1 MGSQRAGHDWA
12 TNTHTHT
19 HTLVKTRDR
28 NEGGRADR
36 GQLTRGLEAVCGG
49 SLYLTSLVHFLCH
62 VCKFFLNIS
71 LMCIFLKKSFPRQ
84 YCMMKLLLLT
94 QYLGSRRDSAIIGY
108 IPSGALASILIFW
121 PCSQSLISEARSQS
135 VCGAAFSVK
144 PRSLLKAL
152 SHQCHLMSSSGPSLI
167 PGFPPHWSI
176 SGFQRNTFLPPQGLC
191 THGSLCL

>member
-19 HTLVKTRDR
+19 HTHIGKTCDR

-71 LMCIFLKKSFPRQ
+71 LMCIFFKKILPPTVLHDEIASSHAIPWKQERLSNNWLYPQWSPSFNSH
-84 YCMMKLLLLT
+84 LL
-94 QYLGSRRDSAIIGY
+94 
-108 IPSGALASILIFW
+108 ALSTVFDF
-121 PCSQSLISEARSQS
+121 RSQKS
-135 VCGAAFSVK
+135 VCLWG
-144 PRSLLKAL
+144 SLLRKA
-152 SHQCHLMSSSGPSLI
+152 
-167 PGFPPHWSI
+167 
-176 SGFQRNTFLPPQGLC
+176 
-191 THGSLCL
+191 